1 MIGGASSYLHYP
13 NVACIPTVFRFLQ
26 HECWQIAFSSSVL
39 LFVSRF
45 FAIGILK
52 CFDFENP
59 NIGEILGLGTD
70 NVLQGV
76 ISQMVTDVDCSWDP
90 I

>member
-1 MIGGASSYLHYP
+1 MLADRIQLVSTFVCFSF
-13 NVACIPTVFRFLQ
+13 FRN
-26 HECWQIAFSSSVL
+26 
-39 LFVSRF
+39 
-45 FAIGILK
+45 IGIFK

-76 ISQMVTDVDCSWDP
+76 ISQRVTDVDCSWDP